1 MPVVQNETSIQPS
14 LPGTMPPAVET
25 GERTWEVDQP
35 GGVPAP
41 VIRANMI
48 SLRVSYKGR
57 LQVAFFE
64 RT

>member
-1 MPVVQNETSIQPS
+1 MPH
-14 LPGTMPPAVET
+14 AVET